1 MVRVSARYVRGKYGP
16 RKFGGRSVLIV
27 HVDVD
32 LIEPQPR
39 TNSEREP
46 RKARPRWRQLEL
58 PLDFSEDGR
67 EP

>member
-1 MVRVSARYVRGKYGP
+1 MLRVGARSVRGKYAP
-16 RKFGGRSVLIV
+16 RKFGGRIVLIV
-27 HVDVD
+27 HFD
-32 LIEPQPR
+32 LPEPQPR

-46 RKARPRWRQLEL
+46 RKLRPRWRQLEL